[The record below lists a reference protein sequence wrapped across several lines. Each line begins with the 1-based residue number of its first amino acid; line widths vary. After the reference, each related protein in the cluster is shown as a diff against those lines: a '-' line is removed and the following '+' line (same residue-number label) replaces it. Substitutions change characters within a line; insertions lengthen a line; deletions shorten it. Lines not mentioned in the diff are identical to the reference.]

1 MRSQG
6 VTGQGENVRFL
17 SFGTHAMRFPS
28 LSSAP
33 ARFAV
38 RAASVGALALLLAA
52 CAAPFQPSLGP
63 GAPVPGTHGSAPV
76 AANMN
81 CAKAGESFFQRPWQS
96 TAFGGS
102 RMRPDGNYEV
112 ILNNAD
118 GRRAVCVVNGY
129 GIVLDLIPF

>member
-1 MRSQG
+1 M
-6 VTGQGENVRFL
+6 GQGENARSVT
-17 SFGTHAMRFPS
+17 FGTHAMRIPS
-28 LSSAP
+28 LSLGP
-33 ARFAV
+33 ARIAL
-38 RAASVGALALLLAA
+38 RAAGLGAVALLLAA

-102 RMRPDGNYEV
+102 RRRPDGNYEV

-118 GRRAVCVVNGY
+118 GRRAVCIVNPY
-129 GIVLDLIPF
+129 GAVLDLAPF

>member
-1 MRSQG
+1 MQTPSSRASA
-6 VTGQGENVRFL
+6 R
-17 SFGTHAMRFPS
+17 HALRAVAF
-28 LSSAP
+28 SA
-33 ARFAV
+33 AV
-38 RAASVGALALLLAA
+38 LLLAA

-63 GAPVPGTHGSAPV
+63 GAPVPGTRGSAPV

-102 RMRPDGNYEV
+102 RHRPDGNYEV

-118 GRRAVCVVNGY
+118 GRRAVCVVNPY
-129 GIVLDLIPF
+129 GVVLQLVPF

>member
-1 MRSQG
+1 MR
-6 VTGQGENVRFL
+6 L
-17 SFGTHAMRFPS
+17 SI
-28 LSSAP
+28 LSSAA
-33 ARFAV
+33 ARTA
-38 RAASVGALALLLAA
+38 RLAAFIGAATFVLAA
-52 CAAPFQPSLGP
+52 CTAPFQPSLGP
-63 GAPVPGTHGSAPV
+63 GAPMPGTHGSAPV

-129 GIVLDLIPF
+129 GVVLDLVPF